1 MHALFLLIFSVESN
15 EHVDLTVLQPQYR
28 KLGPLF
34 LMV

>member
-15 EHVDLTVLQPQYR
+15 EHIDITVLQSQYW